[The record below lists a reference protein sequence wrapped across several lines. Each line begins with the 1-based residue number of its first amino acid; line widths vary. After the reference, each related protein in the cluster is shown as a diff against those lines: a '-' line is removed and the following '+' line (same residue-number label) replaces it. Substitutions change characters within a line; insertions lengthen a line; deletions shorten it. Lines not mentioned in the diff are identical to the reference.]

1 MVLLLT
7 TINVSAGALVLTAR
21 SAPAAAIVVLTARGA
36 SSCPRLMVHSRCM
49 PRTSPALSGS
59 S

>member
-21 SAPAAAIVVLTARGA
+21 SAPAAAIVVMTARGA
-36 SSCPRLMVHSRCM
+36 RRSYGGADC
-49 PRTSPALSGS
+49 
-59 S
+59 